1 MYKTHELELFSSIH
15 LGMAVMNLKFIELI
29 DEKRKDQN
37 YIRNILYAKSKRRAS
52 YPYKGT
58 RVPNSVTKRSAT
70 QVMWLIDLVNSHLI
84 QKNGKLMLKG
94 YDPARWGVAEVM
106 MHIMFYFDYYNTPAK
121 LEVPLNMRNFGQYNK
136 KGESTVDWNN
146 HQSMSDYEIMRQT
159 LENVY
164 ISTYRKMRVES
175 YEKDLN
181 AAINYLKWYVEKH
194 GSFEFPIFDIAKN
207 DRYMI

>member
-1 MYKTHELELFSSIH
+1 M
-15 LGMAVMNLKFIELI
+15 
-29 DEKRKDQN
+29 
-37 YIRNILYAKSKRRAS
+37 
-52 YPYKGT
+52 
-58 RVPNSVTKRSAT
+58 
-70 QVMWLIDLVNSHLI
+70 
-84 QKNGKLMLKG
+84 
-94 YDPARWGVAEVM
+94 
-106 MHIMFYFDYYNTPAK
+106 
-121 LEVPLNMRNFGQYNK
+121 NMRNFGQYNK